1 VDRDQGIL
9 GGDMRVTISHDKGQ
23 KEAMRIV
30 DKSAEDLMSGIPTG
44 PVRITEPEKSWNGN
58 TMNFSFKA
66 KMGLFRTSIK
76 GTVLVTDK
84 HATIDV
90 ELPGILKNFLPE
102 EKIRAAVETK
112 VRGLLA

>member
-1 VDRDQGIL
+1 
-9 GGDMRVTISHDKGQ
+9 MRVTISHDKGQ

-30 DKSAEDLMSGIPTG
+30 DQSAQDLMSGIPTG
-44 PVRITEPEKSWNGN
+44 PVRITDPEKSWNGN
-58 TMNFSFKA
+58 TMNFSFRV
-66 KMGLFRTSIK
+66 KMGLFRTSIH

-84 HATIDV
+84 DAIIDV
-90 ELPGILKNFLPE
+90 ELPGIMKTFLPE